1 MTQLVILNKRPHQHD
16 AEMLAGTTGL
26 PLSRSV
32 PAGGVGI
39 AFGPRGIELLTERD
53 KVGHG
58 VGLNVEWIQR
68 ELEAGA
74 HALRSDPLIRAVGG
88 AAPNGVM
95 PVPRLP
101 QPAGSEPRDGPGTVD
116 IAAASALVRARPLI
130 VDATA
135 GFCNDAFHL
144 AAVGFRVVA
153 LERHPAI
160 HIVTWFNAVKWQRD
174 PLLGMAARA
183 VEMQCADSRV
193 VLPRLRETPGVILLD
208 PMFPPKRRRSALP
221 PKPIQVLRLLAGD
234 DEDATDLLAV
244 ARAVASRRVVVKR
257 ADDAPPLG
265 DLWPDWS
272 VQGKT
277 VRYDVYSRVPERAP
291 ANTGDAEGR
300 SGGECGGACEEGK
313 GSQGGQAGGAGG
325 SSSGA

>member
-1 MTQLVILNKRPHQHD
+1 MSQLVILNKRPHQHD

-26 PLSRSV
+26 PLARSV

-39 AFGPRGIELLTERD
+39 AFGPRGMEMVTDRD
-53 KVGHG
+53 KVGQG
-58 VGLNVEWIQR
+58 VGLDVEWIRR
-68 ELEAGA
+68 ELQGGA
-74 HALRSDPLIRAVGG
+74 HALRSDPLVRAVGGAPPPAIG

-101 QPAGSEPRDGPGTVD
+101 AGDKPGGGPPMVD
-116 IAAASALVRARPLI
+116 AAAANALVRARPLI

-144 AAVGFRVVA
+144 AAVGFRVIA

-160 HIVTWFNAVKWQRD
+160 HIITWFNAMDHLKD

-183 VEMQCADSRV
+183 VSMECADSRV
-193 VLPRLRETPGVILLD
+193 ALPRLKEIPEVILLD

-234 DEDATDLLAV
+234 DEDATELLQV
-244 ARAVASRRVVVKR
+244 ARKVATRRVVVKR

-277 VRYDVYSRVPERAP
+277 VRYDVYAGTPGAGPSEEG
-291 ANTGDAEGR
+291 GDA
-300 SGGECGGACEEGK
+300 GATPGVDP
-313 GSQGGQAGGAGG
+313 AP
-325 SSSGA
+325 SGA